1 MEMGLNILIV
11 MIMGTYLGQKMM
23 TVLMFV
29 EEEVGSPHIFQTQ
42 QVRISILGCYLKMMS
57 NSNP

>member
-29 EEEVGSPHIFQTQ
+29 EEEVG
-42 QVRISILGCYLKMMS
+42 
-57 NSNP
+57 